1 MSRAEEYSLLLL
13 AGGKSA
19 RMGTAKAEL
28 MYEGKTFLQ
37 HMLEKARALGLT
49 KFYISGFPSSRADV
63 QTVWDHYPD
72 RGPLGGVHACMRT
85 IDTPY
90 CLILPVDAPTLPL
103 DILEAL
109 LTRHENREDERV
121 LIWEHGVRQEPL
133 IAVYPTAMADTIEN
147 LIRDHAAPVFRAI
160 DTWGYRSFR
169 KEMDQEQ
176 PLNINTPE
184 LYRKLLG
191 ETVENVPEKQTIML
205 HRIRDGQLK
214 LVKDEVALEHTFTI
228 HLHDGTKV
236 EATCSPGYLEEF
248 VLGRRYLLG
257 DLMQKEYPPQREE
270 TLSSVAVETVLE
282 MTSEL
287 FETPGDL
294 FQSTGCAHSCALVY
308 NGKVQCC
315 IEDIGRHN
323 ALDKVVGF
331 ALKKGIPLSASI
343 IFTSGRISR
352 DYLEKVIRAGVKIVV
367 SRAAV
372 TASAVALARQEDI
385 TMLGFIRRNGG
396 NVYNQGPVTLY

>member
-1 MSRAEEYSLLLL
+1 MIRTVLLMIPSRLLEQDLV
-13 AGGKSA
+13 
-19 RMGTAKAEL
+19 
-28 MYEGKTFLQ
+28 
-37 HMLEKARALGLT
+37 
-49 KFYISGFPSSRADV
+49 ISG
-63 QTVWDHYPD
+63 
-72 RGPLGGVHACMRT
+72 
-85 IDTPY
+85 
-90 CLILPVDAPTLPL
+90 
-103 DILEAL
+103 L
-109 LTRHENREDERV
+109 LR
-121 LIWEHGVRQEPL
+121 
-133 IAVYPTAMADTIEN
+133 
-147 LIRDHAAPVFRAI
+147 
-160 DTWGYRSFR
+160 
-169 KEMDQEQ
+169 
-176 PLNINTPE
+176 
-184 LYRKLLG
+184 
-191 ETVENVPEKQTIML
+191 
-205 HRIRDGQLK
+205 
-214 LVKDEVALEHTFTI
+214 
-228 HLHDGTKV
+228 
-236 EATCSPGYLEEF
+236 
-248 VLGRRYLLG
+248 
-257 DLMQKEYPPQREE
+257 PQREE
-270 TLSSVAVETVLE
+270 TLHSVAVETVLE

-396 NVYNQGPVTLY
+396 NVYNQGPVALY